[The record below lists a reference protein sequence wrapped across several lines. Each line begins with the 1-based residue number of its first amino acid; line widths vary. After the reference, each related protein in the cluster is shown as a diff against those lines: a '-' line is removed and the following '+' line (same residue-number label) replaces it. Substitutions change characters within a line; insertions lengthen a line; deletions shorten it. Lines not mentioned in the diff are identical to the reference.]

1 MALGCALRSGVG
13 GSVLVVGC
21 LWSVGTSWGYV
32 GPSRGRWAFGCGV
45 CAFELVGRCWS
56 YVGPSWGYVGPSRGR
71 GAFGFGVWVCSG
83 VRLVVCT
90 LGFGVGGLGLVGRGL
105 CCRVWGMC
113 CRVGRSVLGVDGL

>member
-1 MALGCALRSGVG
+1 MALGCALRFGVG

-21 LWSVGTSWGYV
+21 LWFMGTSWGYV

-45 CAFELVGRCWS
+45 CAFELVGRCW
-56 YVGPSWGYVGPSRGR
+56 GYVGPSRGR

-83 VRLVVCT
+83 VRLVVCV